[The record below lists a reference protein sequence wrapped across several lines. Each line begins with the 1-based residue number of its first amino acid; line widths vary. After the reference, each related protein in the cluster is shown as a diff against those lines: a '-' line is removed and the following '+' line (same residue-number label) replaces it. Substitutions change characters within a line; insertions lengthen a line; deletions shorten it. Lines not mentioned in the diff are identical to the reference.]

1 MDNLKIQQHI
11 TLRDDFFIPCQVS
24 SLLATN
30 RVVNVLDS
38 IQDRCYPKL
47 AESNFLSPTVK

>member
-1 MDNLKIQQHI
+1 MDNLKIQQYIHSWMI
-11 TLRDDFFIPCQVS
+11 FLIPCQVS

-47 AESNFLSPTVK
+47 AKSNFLSPTVK